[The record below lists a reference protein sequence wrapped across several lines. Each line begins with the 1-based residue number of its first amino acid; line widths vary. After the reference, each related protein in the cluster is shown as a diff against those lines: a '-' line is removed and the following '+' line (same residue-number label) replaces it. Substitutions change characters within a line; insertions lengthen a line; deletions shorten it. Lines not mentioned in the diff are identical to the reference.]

1 MPRSKRVSGVRE
13 IWRVK
18 ALLLLF
24 AYEAKG
30 KIPFDQVKDSVEKK
44 AIKITSGKSFHL
56 DN

>member
-30 KIPFDQVKDSVEKK
+30 KIPFDQVKDSVEKRP
-44 AIKITSGKSFHL
+44 
-56 DN
+56 